1 MELAQLL
8 KRKAT
13 TEAKSSSSM
22 APAVQHKRMAVDAR
36 QSDATNSAVVKRSL
50 VVNDDDD
57 DDDNN
62 NDVTHPAEA
71 NQKGNL
77 KAPQEKKGQ
86 SFKSVQFESS
96 SSPPSKQGQSKPVSS
111 SAVSPAAKGI
121 AQLDSDD
128 HDSST
133 NDAVNSSG
141 SILIML
147 KNSEITI

>member
-36 QSDATNSAVVKRSL
+36 QSDATNSAVMPHHPAVEKRSL
-50 VVNDDDD
+50 VLNDDDD
-57 DDDNN
+57 DDD
-62 NDVTHPAEA
+62 DVMHLEEA
-71 NQKGNL
+71 NQKGD
-77 KAPQEKKGQ
+77 
-86 SFKSVQFESS
+86 F
-96 SSPPSKQGQSKPVSS
+96 
-111 SAVSPAAKGI
+111 
-121 AQLDSDD
+121 DSDD

>member
-36 QSDATNSAVVKRSL
+36 QSDAINSAVMPHHPAVEKRSL
-50 VVNDDDD
+50 VLNDDDD
-57 DDDNN
+57 DDDNH
-62 NDVTHPAEA
+62 NDVTHLEEA
-71 NQKGNL
+71 NQKGD
-77 KAPQEKKGQ
+77 
-86 SFKSVQFESS
+86 F
-96 SSPPSKQGQSKPVSS
+96 
-111 SAVSPAAKGI
+111 
-121 AQLDSDD
+121 DSDD

-133 NDAVNSSG
+133 NYAVNSSG

>member
-36 QSDATNSAVVKRSL
+36 QSDATNSAVMPHHPAVEKRSL
-50 VVNDDDD
+50 VLNDDDD
-57 DDDNN
+57 DNH
-62 NDVTHPAEA
+62 NDVTHLEEA
-71 NQKGNL
+71 NQKGD
-77 KAPQEKKGQ
+77 
-86 SFKSVQFESS
+86 F
-96 SSPPSKQGQSKPVSS
+96 
-111 SAVSPAAKGI
+111 
-121 AQLDSDD
+121 DSDD

>member
-71 NQKGNL
+71 NQKGDL

-147 KNSEITI
+147 PRSI

>member
-22 APAVQHKRMAVDAR
+22 APAVQHKRMAVHAR
-36 QSDATNSAVVKRSL
+36 QSDATNSAVMPHHPAVEKRSL
-50 VVNDDDD
+50 VLNDDDD
-57 DDDNN
+57 DDDNH
-62 NDVTHPAEA
+62 NDVTHLEEA
-71 NQKGNL
+71 NQKGD
-77 KAPQEKKGQ
+77 
-86 SFKSVQFESS
+86 F
-96 SSPPSKQGQSKPVSS
+96 
-111 SAVSPAAKGI
+111 
-121 AQLDSDD
+121 DSDD